1 MYRSIVVPYDDFVS
15 TDFNGLVVSPYIS
28 YTMYWDPI
36 YAILISYFLGVY
48 VGILIG
54 IERNSDNK
62 FNIKPDNS
70 LSDNIQDDPILEDPI
85 DEDKEIKEPPIKKTR
100 FEDIKESDDDDS
112 DDDDSDYVPTDSESE
127 SESES
132 DELAKIEIRDT
143 INKLYICTDM
153 WEDYVSFSSI
163 YKRIQILYPNITK
176 FMLKESMNMDPR
188 FITGTQFNKRGYRY
202 IMAV

>member
-28 YTMYWDPI
+28 YNMYWDPI

-70 LSDNIQDDPILEDPI
+70 LSDSIIEDPI
-85 DEDKEIKEPPIKKTR
+85 FQDPIQEDPIQEPPLKKTR
-100 FEDIKESDDDDS
+100 FEDTPNVVDD
-112 DDDDSDYVPTDSESE
+112 DDDDSDYVPSESE
-127 SESES
+127 SESDSES
-132 DELAKIEIRDT
+132 DELAKIELRDT
-143 INKLYICTDM
+143 INKLYICTDI

-176 FMLKESMNMDPR
+176 FMLKEAMNMDPR

>member
-28 YTMYWDPI
+28 YNMYWDPI

-70 LSDNIQDDPILEDPI
+70 VSDSIEEDPI
-85 DEDKEIKEPPIKKTR
+85 QEDPIQEPPLKKTR
-100 FEDIKESDDDDS
+100 FQDINDSDTKD
-112 DDDDSDYVPTDSESE
+112 DDDDSDYVPTESDSESD
-127 SESES
+127 SE
-132 DELAKIEIRDT
+132 
-143 INKLYICTDM
+143 YICTDI

-176 FMLKESMNMDPR
+176 FMLKEAMNMDPR
-188 FITGTQFNKRGYRY
+188 YITGTRFNKRGYRY

>member
-36 YAILISYFLGVY
+36 YSILISYFLGVY

-85 DEDKEIKEPPIKKTR
+85 DEDKEIKEPSIKKTR

-112 DDDDSDYVPTDSESE
+112 DSDYVPTDSESE